1 MATTEQLE
9 TRLAEAEDA
18 FHKLSLGNSVVE
30 IRDSNGESV
39 RYTNTDKATLASY
52 IGNLKA
58 QLGLTNARYGSI
70 WMR

>member
-9 TRLAEAEDA
+9 ARLSEAEDA
-18 FHKLSLGNSVVE
+18 FHKLSLGTSVVE

-39 RYTNTDKATLASY
+39 RYTSTDKSTLASY
-52 IGNLKA
+52 IGSLKA
-58 QLGLTNARYGSI
+58 QLGLTNARYGNV